1 MATTIAQKIRNVS
14 RLSQIVNILGRYGF
28 SNELRDSELA
38 SYVTESHGGGDDFG
52 AQNPSSKTAK
62 SELSGARRLVLAFEE
77 LGPTF
82 VKLGQLL
89 ASREDV
95 LPRDVI
101 THLRK
106 LQDRAKPVP
115 MEAINDILNREYK
128 GKANDI
134 FASIEATPLGSASI
148 GQVHKAR
155 LHDGRDVVLKIQRP
169 EIEGIIRTDLSI
181 LAGLAS
187 VLESAIPEIRLIR
200 PSVVVEELKKS
211 LIAELD
217 YFREAANTERMR
229 TFFED
234 DGNIYIPEILRP
246 YSTRY
251 VLCMEAISGQK
262 LTRISKSENHT
273 GLVSMGVRAFLDMT
287 FKHGMFHADLHPGNF
302 ILMESGQLAILDFG
316 LTARLTRDMRGTM
329 IYLFVALVNED
340 TETFSRL
347 FIELTEAREEV
358 DRKSLEDQ
366 VRENVDSAFTMPSRE
381 LRLGKLLMRIARIAA
396 SHNAP
401 VSRDLVLFF
410 RGLIALE
417 SFGRTLDPNFEVL
430 RETSDYAKTFSQGAL
445 ARSLFQQDSLLMVR
459 DSQALVRELP
469 YTLRLLTKRLQQG
482 NLVATLE
489 SPDARKLS
497 SEIERAGQ
505 RVSLALILGALVL
518 GSSLLTFN
526 REGPLFDSLATVG
539 LLGFG
544 VAALVGLWLIVAILK
559 SGRQSD

>member
-1 MATTIAQKIRNVS
+1 MATTIAQKFRNVS
-14 RLSQIVNILGRYGF
+14 RLSQIVNILARYGF
-28 SNELRDSELA
+28 SKELRDTELA
-38 SYVTESHGGGDDFG
+38 SFVTEVPSEE
-52 AQNPSSKTAK
+52 QN
-62 SELSGARRLVLAFEE
+62 SENSPPVRPDLSGARRLALAFEE

-95 LPRDVI
+95 FPKDVI
-101 THLRK
+101 VQLRR

-115 MEAINDILNREYK
+115 NELIQKILDSEYHGRTK
-128 GKANDI
+128 DYFDFI
-134 FASIEATPLGSASI
+134 DPEPLGSASI

-155 LHDGRDVVLKIQRP
+155 LRDGRDVVLKIQRP
-169 EIEGIIRTDLSI
+169 EIESIIKTDLSI

-187 VLESAIPEIRLIR
+187 VLEGAIPEIRLLR

-211 LIAELD
+211 LFAELD

-229 TFFED
+229 TFFESD
-234 DGNIYIPEILRP
+234 ATIYIPEILRS
-246 YSTRY
+246 YCTRH
-251 VLCMEAISGQK
+251 VLCMEAIAGQK
-262 LTRISKSENHT
+262 LTRLERSEEHNR
-273 GLVSMGVRAFLDMT
+273 LVAHGVRAFLDMT

-302 ILMESGQLAILDFG
+302 ILMDSGRLAILDFG
-316 LTARLTRDMRGTM
+316 LTARLTRDMRVTM
-329 IYLFVALVNED
+329 NYLFVALVNED
-340 TETFSRL
+340 VETFARL
-347 FIELTEAREEV
+347 FIELTEARGDV

-366 VRENVDSAFTMPSRE
+366 VRDKVDSVFSLPLRE
-381 LRLGKLLMRIARIAA
+381 LQLGKLLMQIARIAA

-417 SFGRTLDPNFEVL
+417 SFGRSLDPHFEVL
-430 RETSDYAKTFSQGAL
+430 RETADYAKTFSQGAL
-445 ARSLFQQDSLLMVR
+445 ARSLFQQDSLLMIR

-469 YTLRLLTKRLQQG
+469 FTLRILTKRLQQG
-482 NLVATLE
+482 DLAATLE
-489 SPDARKLS
+489 SPDVKRLS

-505 RVSLALILGALVL
+505 RLSLALILGALVL

-526 REGPLFDSLATVG
+526 RKGPLFDSLATFG

-559 SGRQSD
+559 SGRQPD

>member
-28 SNELRDSELA
+28 SNELRDTELA
-38 SYVTESHGGGDDFG
+38 SYVTESHTGTDDFT
-52 AQNPSSKTAK
+52 AQNSHEKGSKT
-62 SELSGARRLVLAFEE
+62 ELSGARRLVLAFEE

-115 MEAINDILNREYK
+115 MDVITEILNREYK
-128 GKANDI
+128 GKADKI
-134 FASIEATPLGSASI
+134 FERIEATPLGSASI

-155 LHDGRDVVLKIQRP
+155 LYDGRDVVLKIQRP

-211 LIAELD
+211 LLGELD

-234 DGNIYIPEILRP
+234 DGKIYIPDILRP
-246 YSTRY
+246 YSTRH

-262 LTRISKSENHT
+262 LTRISKSDNHT
-273 GLVSMGVRAFLDMT
+273 GLVSVGVRAFLDMT

-347 FIELTEAREEV
+347 FIELTEAREGV
-358 DRKSLEDQ
+358 DRKSLENQ
-366 VRENVDSAFTMPSRE
+366 VRENVDSAFTMPLRE

-526 REGPLFDSLATVG
+526 RTGPLFDSLATFG

>member
-1 MATTIAQKIRNVS
+1 MATTIAQKFRNVG

-28 SNELRDSELA
+28 SKELRDTELA
-38 SYVTESHGGGDDFG
+38 SFVTETEGM
-52 AQNPSSKTAK
+52 QESSEKEGKLK
-62 SELSGARRLVLAFEE
+62 SELSGAKRLALAFEE

-82 VKLGQLL
+82 VKLGQIL

-95 LPRDVI
+95 LPKDVI
-101 THLRK
+101 VQLRR

-115 MEAINDILNREYK
+115 YEVVLKILDSEYR
-128 GKANDI
+128 GKTKDY
-134 FASIEATPLGSASI
+134 FESIVPQPLGSASI

-155 LHDGRDVVLKIQRP
+155 LHDGREVVLKIQRP
-169 EIEGIIRTDLSI
+169 EIESVIKTDLSI

-187 VLESAIPEIRLIR
+187 VLEGAIPEIRLLR
-200 PSVVVEELKKS
+200 PSVVVEELRKS

-229 TFFED
+229 AFFAD
-234 DGNIYIPEILRP
+234 DETIYIPEILRQF
-246 YSTRY
+246 STRN
-251 VLCMEAISGQK
+251 VLCMEAIAGQK
-262 LTRISKSENHT
+262 LTQLERGKSHNH
-273 GLVSMGVRAFLDMT
+273 LVSHGVRAFLDMT

-302 ILMESGQLAILDFG
+302 ILMESGRLAILDFG
-316 LTARLTRDMRGTM
+316 LTARLTREMRVTM
-329 IYLFVALVNED
+329 TYLFVALVNED
-340 TETFSRL
+340 VETFARL
-347 FIELTEAREEV
+347 FIELTEARGDV
-358 DRKSLEDQ
+358 DRKSLEDK
-366 VRENVDSAFTMPSRE
+366 VLEKVDNAFSLP
-381 LRLGKLLMRIARIAA
+381 LRDLQLGKLLMQIARIAA

-417 SFGRTLDPNFEVL
+417 SFGRSLDPEFEVL
-430 RETSDYAKTFSQGAL
+430 RETADYAKSFSQGAL

-459 DSQALVRELP
+459 DSQALIRELP
-469 YTLRLLTKRLQQG
+469 FTLRILTKRLQQG
-482 NLVATLE
+482 DLAATLE
-489 SPDARKLS
+489 SPDVKHLS
-497 SEIERAGQ
+497 QEIERAGQ
-505 RVSLALILGALVL
+505 RLSLALILGALVL

-526 REGPLFDSLATVG
+526 RKGPLFDSLATFG